1 MLKLTF
7 CLRRKPGLSREEFQ
21 RYWREN
27 HGPLMRKN
35 MAAMGVRKYVQQR
48 TLEGEA
54 ADFIAN
60 SRGGPEPFDGVAEVW
75 WDDMAAFESAT
86 GSADGRAAGKE
97 MYKDELNFIDLTNS
111 PCFLTEEQ
119 FVAEDD

>member
-48 TLEGEA
+48 TLDGEA
-54 ADFIAN
+54 ADFIAK
-60 SRGGPEPFDGVAEVW
+60 SRGGPEPYDGVAEVW
-75 WDDMAAFESAT
+75 WDDLAVFEAAT

-97 MYKDELNFIDLTNS
+97 MYKDELNFIDLANS

>member
-21 RYWREN
+21 RYWSEN

-48 TLEGEA
+48 TLDGET

-60 SRGGPEPFDGVAEVW
+60 SRGGPEPYDGVAEAW
-75 WDDMAAFESAT
+75 WDDLAAVQAAT

-97 MYKDELNFIDLTNS
+97 MYKDELNFIDLANS
-111 PCFLTEEQ
+111 PCFLTEAQ
-119 FVAEDD
+119 FVAEAD